1 MNVYEFVLCIL
12 IIMTIWKVI
21 ERKRVGGT
29 RSRRSR
35 HHREEA
41 SPASDSESLEKIH
54 SLEERIKVLE
64 RIVTDQRYELREK
77 FREIE

>member
-1 MNVYEFVLCIL
+1 MNAFEFVLCIL
-12 IIMTIWKVI
+12 IIVTIWKVI
-21 ERKRVGGT
+21 ERKRGHST

-35 HHREEA
+35 HHRNEA
-41 SPASDSESLEKIH
+41 SPVSDTENLEKIH